1 MTTFRGPIDRAT
13 ACFSDRPALVDG
25 LSGEVTTFADLGRH
39 TRAVAVHLDRLGVP
53 PGGRVAFL
61 ADGSVPYAEWYLGV
75 PAAGRIF
82 VPLNTRYTET
92 ELRAACNDCTPDILL
107 TDREQGLPGGLAPS
121 VIAVTDIDLGM
132 VPDRQ
137 AACVEVGE
145 NDPAAI
151 FYTGGTTD
159 RAKGVSLSHR
169 NKLADALSFIIGF
182 ELQAEDRWLVM
193 SPMFHAAGSFNVV
206 PCTWVGAAQVFLP
219 RFDAEMALRAIE
231 THRTTAT
238 FAVPTMLAALCDA
251 QERLGADTSSMR
263 LLGHGGAPITAALLD
278 RVARTFPGTE
288 ICGSYGA
295 TEMAPLATIHRHQE
309 RVLGMDRS
317 RSVGLPVVGVEVR
330 AEDVSGHSAAPGE
343 LGELVVTGPNI
354 MLGYWGKSEATAQVL
369 RDASYRSGDIGYC
382 DAEGYVYVV
391 DRSKDMI
398 ITGGENVYGVEV
410 EDVLCSHPSVAEA
423 GVIGRP
429 DPRWGEVVV
438 AVIVARTAVDAGEL
452 DRHCRAL
459 LAGYKVPR
467 TYVIREEPL
476 PRSAAGKLLKRE
488 LRQSMSAEPDA
499 RP

>member
-1 MTTFRGPIDRAT
+1 MTTFQGPIDRAT
-13 ACFSDRPALVDG
+13 TCFSDRPALIDG
-25 LSGEVTTFADLGRH
+25 LSGEVTTFADLGRR
-39 TRAVAVHLDRLGVP
+39 TRAVAVHLDRLGVG

-61 ADGSVPYAEWYLGV
+61 ADGSTTYAEWYLGV

-82 VPLNTRYTET
+82 VPLNTRYTQA

-107 TDREQGLPGGLAPS
+107 TDREHGPLEGLGPS
-121 VIAVTDIDLGM
+121 VLGIADVELDAA
-132 VPDRQ
+132 PDGQ
-137 AACVEVGE
+137 AESVEVGE
-145 NDPAAI
+145 NNPAAI

-159 RAKGVSLSHR
+159 RAKGVALSHR

-182 ELQAEDRWLVM
+182 ELRADDRWLVM

-206 PCTWVGAAQVFLP
+206 PCTWMGAAQVFLP
-219 RFDAEMALRAIE
+219 RFDADMALRAIE

-251 QERLGADTSSMR
+251 QDRLGADTSSMR

-278 RVARTFPGTE
+278 RVAKTFPEAE

-309 RVLGMDRS
+309 RVLGTDRA
-317 RSVGLPVVGVEVR
+317 RSVGIPVVGVEVR
-330 AEDVSGHSAAPGE
+330 AEDDQGHQLAPGE

-354 MLGYWGKSEATAQVL
+354 MVGYWGKSEVTAQVL
-369 RDASYRSGDIGYC
+369 RDGSYRSGDIGYC
-382 DAEGYVYVV
+382 DADGYVYVV

-410 EDVLCSHPSVAEA
+410 EDVLCSHPSVADA

-438 AVIVARTAVDAGEL
+438 AVVVARSAVSADEL

-459 LAGYKVPR
+459 LAAYKVPR
-467 TYVIREEPL
+467 TYIIGEEPL

-488 LRQSMSAEPDA
+488 LRQWVLPTSDS
-499 RP
+499 